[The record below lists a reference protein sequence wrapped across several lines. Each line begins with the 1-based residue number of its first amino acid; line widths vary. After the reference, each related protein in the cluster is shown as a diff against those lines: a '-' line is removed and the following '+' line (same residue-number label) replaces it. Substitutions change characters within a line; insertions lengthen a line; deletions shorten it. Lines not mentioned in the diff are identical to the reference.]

1 MTRIV
6 ADTLCGLSPQTARE
20 LGIPM
25 ISQIINFGEESFR
38 EGIDMDHAA
47 FMARL
52 RAGKELP
59 KTAAPYPGDFIT
71 VFAALVKTGESII
84 CIHPSA
90 DVSGTVRSALTAKE
104 SFPDADIRVI
114 DTRTIAG
121 PLASIVLAA
130 DRAAKAGAT
139 ADQVEMLVR
148 AMMPRARI
156 YFLVDTLEYLRR
168 GGRIGGA
175 AALVGGILQ
184 VKPILTFTGGKVEP
198 FEKERTKKRAMAR
211 LLELVRAEAAP
222 GPEAHITI
230 MHTAAAEDAAALAA
244 ELRPDSGADIP
255 IMDLV
260 PAIVTHAG
268 PGALAVGFFASTAT
282 TGARMEQPES

>member
-6 ADTLCGLSPQTARE
+6 TDTLCGLSFDTARE

-25 ISQIINFGEESFR
+25 ISQIIIFGEESFR

-52 RAGKELP
+52 LAGKELP
-59 KTAAPYPGDFIT
+59 KTAAPYPGDFIS
-71 VFAALVKTGESII
+71 VFAELVRTGESIV
-84 CIHPSA
+84 CIHPST
-90 DVSGTVRSALTAKE
+90 DVSGTVRSALTARE
-104 SFPDADIRVI
+104 AFPDADIRVI

-139 ADQVEMLVR
+139 ADEVEALVH
-148 AMMPRARI
+148 ALMPRARI

-175 AALVGGILQ
+175 AALVGSILQ

-198 FEKERTKKRAMAR
+198 FEKERTKKRALGR
-211 LLELVRAEAAP
+211 LLELVRTEAAP
-222 GPEAHITI
+222 GPEAHVTI
-230 MHTAAAEDAAALAA
+230 MHTAAAEDAARLAA
-244 ELRPDSGADIP
+244 ELQADFGADIP

-268 PGALAVGFFASTAT
+268 PGALAVGFFAPAGQSAT
-282 TGARMEQPES
+282 TTEQPRP

>member
-6 ADTLCGLSPQTARE
+6 ADTLCGLSMQAAHD

-25 ISQIINFGEESFR
+25 ISQVINFGEDSFR
-38 EGIDMDHAA
+38 EGVEMDHAA

-52 RAGKELP
+52 RTGRELP
-59 KTAAPYPGDFIT
+59 KTAAPYPGDFI
-71 VFAALVKTGESII
+71 AAFEDLVKQGESIV
-84 CIHPSA
+84 CVHPSA

-121 PLASIVLAA
+121 PLASIVLEA
-130 DRAAKAGAT
+130 DRVAKRGAS
-139 ADQVEMLVR
+139 ADDVEAVVR
-148 AMMPRARI
+148 EMMPRARI
-156 YFLVDTLEYLRR
+156 YFLVDTLDYLRR

-175 AALVGGILQ
+175 AALVGSILQ
-184 VKPILTFTGGKVEP
+184 IKPILTFADGQVQP
-198 FEKERTKKRAMAR
+198 FEKERTKKRA
-211 LLELVRAEAAP
+211 LVRLHEVVAAEAARGADVHLTVMHSAVP
-222 GPEAHITI
+222 DEA
-230 MHTAAAEDAAALAA
+230 TALAVEFQAALGL
-244 ELRPDSGADIP
+244 EHVL

-268 PGALAVGFFASTAT
+268 PGALAVGFFTPAT
-282 TGARMEQPES
+282 RK

>member
-6 ADTLCGLSPQTARE
+6 TDTTSGLEPGLARQ
-20 LGIPM
+20 LGIPL
-25 ISQIINFGEESFR
+25 IPQIINFGQESYR
-38 EGIDMDHAA
+38 EGVDIDHAT

-59 KTAAPYPGDFIT
+59 KTAAPYPGDFIA
-71 VFAALVKTGESII
+71 VFEELLRQGESIV

-90 DVSGTVRSALTAKE
+90 DVSGTVRSALTARE

-121 PLASIVLAA
+121 PLASMVLAA
-130 DRAAKAGAT
+130 DRLAKAGAT
-139 ADQVEMLVR
+139 ADQVEALVR
-148 AMMPRARI
+148 EMIPRARI

-175 AALVGGILQ
+175 AALLGSILQ
-184 VKPILTFTGGKVEP
+184 VKPILTFTGGKVQP
-198 FEKERTKKRAMAR
+198 FEKERTKKRALAR
-211 LLELVRAEAAP
+211 LLELVRSEAAV
-222 GPEAHITI
+222 GPEAHITV
-230 MHTAAAEDAAALAA
+230 MHTDAAEEAAALAA
-244 ELRPDSGADIP
+244 ELKAHYGNEIP
-255 IMDLV
+255 IMNLV

-268 PGALAVGFFASTAT
+268 PGALAVGFFTPA
-282 TGARMEQPES
+282 

>member
-1 MTRIV
+1 MTRII
-6 ADTLCGLSPQTARE
+6 ADTLCGLSLEQARS

-25 ISQIINFGEESFR
+25 ISQVINFGEESFR

-59 KTAAPYPGDFIT
+59 KTSAPYPGDFLA
-71 VFAALVKTGESII
+71 VFEELAAAGESLV

-90 DVSGTVRSALTAKE
+90 EVSGTVRSALTARE
-104 SFPDADIRVI
+104 SVSEADIRII

-130 DRAAKAGAT
+130 DRLAKAGAS
-139 ADQVEMLVR
+139 ADQVEALVHE
-148 AMMPRARI
+148 MMPRARI

-175 AALVGGILQ
+175 AALVGGVLQ
-184 VKPILTFTGGKVEP
+184 IKPILTFANGKVEP
-198 FEKERTKKRAMAR
+198 FEKERTKKRALAR
-211 LLELVRAEAAP
+211 LKELILAEAAR
-222 GPEAHITI
+222 GPEAQLSV
-230 MHTAAAEDAAALAA
+230 MHTAAPAEAAALAA
-244 ELRPDSGADIP
+244 ELKTALGLTEAMV
-255 IMDLV
+255 MDLV

-268 PGALAVGFFASTAT
+268 PGALAVGFFTPP
-282 TGARMEQPES
+282 GH

>member
-1 MTRIV
+1 MTRII
-6 ADTLCGLSPQTARE
+6 ADTLCGLPLDMART

-25 ISQIINFGEESFR
+25 ISQVINFGEESFR

-59 KTAAPYPGDFIT
+59 KTSAPYPGDFLA
-71 VFAALVKTGESII
+71 VFEELARTGESLV

-104 SFPDADIRVI
+104 SVSGADIRII

-130 DRAAKAGAT
+130 DRLAKTGAS
-139 ADQVEMLVR
+139 ADQVEALVR
-148 AMMPRARI
+148 EMMPRARI
-156 YFLVDTLEYLRR
+156 YFLVDTLEFLRR

-175 AALVGGILQ
+175 AALVGSVLQ
-184 VKPILTFTGGKVEP
+184 IKPILTFANGKVEP
-198 FEKERTKKRAMAR
+198 FEKERTKKRALAR
-211 LLELVRAEAAP
+211 LKELIVAEAAR
-222 GPEAHITI
+222 GDGAHLSV
-230 MHTAAAEDAAALAA
+230 MHTAAPEEAETLAA
-244 ELRPDSGADIP
+244 ELKAALGLTDVI

-268 PGALAVGFFASTAT
+268 PGALAVGFFTPSS
-282 TGARMEQPES
+282 R